1 MELLVVTIT
10 QANPT
15 REAEALTRM
24 RLISDTVRN
33 APGLLNA
40 RFYRSQGP
48 ENVYFLLTTWENTE
62 WWQKAQERHSPRK
75 LLLESAPGI
84 FPVPPDQWLMQYL
97 WGYSRPLAQP
107 VIATAHMA
115 MVRLEYAERV
125 QQSWLESL
133 QKQASE
139 PILSFAL
146 LARSIENESSI
157 ETRPLANRGQPASIE
172 GAGRRPAGQGPM
184 FFNLLSWPGETYRED
199 FYSNESYRSMQGL
212 LNSAGVVRIVRLEL
226 M

>member
-10 QANPT
+10 QANPA

-40 RFYRSQGP
+40 RFYRSQGT
-48 ENVYFLLTTWENTE
+48 ENVYFLLTTWENAE
-62 WWQKAQERHSPRK
+62 WWQKAQERHSPRR

-107 VIATAHMA
+107 VVATAHMA

-125 QQSWLESL
+125 QQGWLESL
-133 QKQASE
+133 QSQASE

-146 LARSIENESSI
+146 LARSIED
-157 ETRPLANRGQPASIE
+157 ETTSELPAARAQAHPIDGS
-172 GAGRRPAGQGPM
+172 GRRPAGQGPM

-199 FYSNESYRSMQGL
+199 FYANESYRFMQGL
-212 LNSAGVVRIVRLEL
+212 LNSAGVVRIVKLEL

>member
-10 QANPT
+10 QANPA

-24 RLISDTVRN
+24 RLIGDTVRN
-33 APGLLNA
+33 APGLLNT
-40 RFYRSQGP
+40 RFYRSRAP

-75 LLLESAPGI
+75 LLLDSAVGV
-84 FPVPPDQWLMQYL
+84 FPTPPDQWLMQYL

-107 VIATAHMA
+107 IIAAAHMA
-115 MVRLEYAERV
+115 MVRLEQAERV
-125 QQSWLESL
+125 QEHWLESL
-133 QKQASE
+133 QQQASE

-146 LARSIENESSI
+146 LARSLDERSFSEPTTTSQSPQIQ
-157 ETRPLANRGQPASIE
+157 TGQRPTKQS
-172 GAGRRPAGQGPM
+172 PM
-184 FFNLLSWPGETYRED
+184 FFNLLAWPGETYSED
-199 FYSNESYRSMQGL
+199 FYAHESYQTLQGF
-212 LNSAGVVRIVRLEL
+212 LNRAGVVRSMRLDP